1 MAGYSKGPHD
11 LGGDCHAWL
20 IPEGGWGE
28 SNTGLVRGAGVS
40 LLVDT
45 HYDLPHTAEM
55 LDGYGPLT
63 ASHPIRTL
71 VNTHSDA
78 DHWFG
83 NQLVAGPEVEIVASE
98 AAAEHMTAAV
108 VTEMNNLTNRDDQVG
123 EFIRSV
129 ASHFDL
135 SGITPTPPTRT
146 FTGELDLDVGGRQ
159 VRLIQVGPAHTPG
172 DILVHVPDAKVV
184 YTGDILFIGGAPLVW
199 TGPISRCIA
208 ACDRILDLELAAIV
222 PGHGPLTDKD
232 GVRRVRDYLE
242 FVKVE
247 ATKRFAE
254 GLSVDEAVASIDLGR
269 FAAMSE
275 HGRIAANV
283 LNVYEELDPT
293 RPRADRLEQFGR
305 IADFELSTPRMTSTP
320 DHNPHGA
327 TA

>member
-1 MAGYSKGPHD
+1 MSGYAKGPHD

-20 IPEGGWGE
+20 LPQGGWGE

-45 HYDLPHTAEM
+45 LYTLPHTAEM
-55 LDGYGPLT
+55 LDGYAVLT

-71 VNTHSDA
+71 VNTHSDG

-83 NQLVAGPEVEIVASE
+83 NQLVTGPDVEIVASE
-98 AAAEHMTAAV
+98 AAAALMTPAAV
-108 VTEMNNLTNRDDQVG
+108 AELVGMHHREGRIG

-129 ASHFDL
+129 GGHFDL
-135 SGITPTPPTRT
+135 SGIVATPPTRT
-146 FTGELDLDVGGRQ
+146 FAGELDLDVGGRQ

-172 DILVHVPDAKVV
+172 DVLVHVPDAKVV

-199 TGPISRCIA
+199 TGPVSRCIA
-208 ACDRILDLELAAIV
+208 ACDRVLDLELTAIV

-232 GVRRVRDYLE
+232 GVRLVRDYLE
-242 FVKVE
+242 FVQVE
-247 ATKRFAE
+247 ATKRFEE
-254 GLSVDEAVASIDLGR
+254 GLTVEEAVTSLDLGR

-275 HGRIAANV
+275 QGRIAANV
-283 LNVYEELDPT
+283 LNVYEELDPS

-305 IADFELSTPRMTSTP
+305 IAAFEF
-320 DHNPHGA
+320 GA
-327 TA
+327 KAGTA